1 MTTASPST
9 TEVIDVRLIPPY
21 ERHARI
27 FSAFQALAAG
37 EGFEL
42 HSDHEPVPLRQQ
54 FEAQWPGQF
63 DWQTLEAGPAQWRL
77 RISRK
82 PAGKSCCGCCG
93 G

>member
-1 MTTASPST
+1 MTVAATPAA
-9 TEVIDVRLIPPY
+9 EVIDVRLIAPQ

-27 FSAFQALAAG
+27 FETFQALPVG
-37 EGFEL
+37 SWFYL
-42 HSDHEPVPLRQQ
+42 LSDHEPLPLRQQ

-63 DWQTLEAGPAQWRL
+63 DWEALETGPAQWRL